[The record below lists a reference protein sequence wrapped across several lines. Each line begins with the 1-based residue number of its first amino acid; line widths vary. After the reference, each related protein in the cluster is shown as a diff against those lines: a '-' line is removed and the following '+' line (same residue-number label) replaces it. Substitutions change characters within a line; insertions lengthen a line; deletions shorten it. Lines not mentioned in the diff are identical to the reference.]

1 MKTFIH
7 LVSVLILS
15 IVLFACS
22 NAHFLKEEDYRNQV
36 TKDFEQKKQALPHG
50 DLFTVLSNPD
60 LSVYEQEALMFLYAY
75 MPIGDVTDYS
85 GDYYLENVRLS
96 GQTRA
101 EMPWGDKVPNELFRH
116 FVLPIRVNNENLDD
130 SRRVFY
136 GELKDRVK
144 HLSMKDAIL
153 EVNHWCH
160 EKVVYRPSDARTS
173 SPLASVKTAYG
184 RCGEESTFAVAA
196 LRSVGIPARQVYTP
210 RWAHTDDNHAW
221 VEAWA
226 DGQWY
231 FIGACEP
238 EPVLNLGWFNAP
250 ASRGMLMHT
259 KVFGRYNGPEE
270 IMLET
275 PNYTE
280 INVTENY
287 APTAKAIVTVT
298 DVSGNPISGARV
310 DFKVYNYA
318 EFYTVATKYTDADG
332 QVSLT
337 AGKGDMLVWASSE
350 GKFGFTKLS
359 FGKQSELALV
369 LDKKEGDIFEVDLDM
384 VPPVENANLPEVTSE
399 QRAENDRR
407 MALEDSIRN
416 SYIATFPTAAQIDS
430 IVSGWKG
437 TKTSSVKKS
446 LCSFLVD
453 ARGNYD
459 VLIRFLQEADRQGKL
474 LKAAALLSIINEKD
488 RRDVSYEVLM
498 DHFMY
503 KEDDSNS
510 SYVCA
515 LPGPVCMSDPPELK
529 IHEIFKPRIYME
541 TLTPYRSFFQSKF
554 SEAEVDTFRNRPQA
568 LVEWVNRYVTVD
580 GTHNSQGIPVSP
592 EGVWRSRVADSHSRD
607 IFFVALARSMNIPAY
622 INSMNGSVSY
632 YMTFEDNGYFWN
644 ESVDVNFDKAESVE
658 TPKGI
663 YRMYDGNKPIANGDD
678 RVKYYS
684 KFTISRIE
692 DGRPILIDC
701 DENNPQLRNIGV
713 LDAGYYLQVTGTR
726 LADGGVL
733 ARISSFVL
741 PMQKDDLKLEATKV
755 SYHLRESSEKVAV
768 IGGFNSESLFTPVE
782 EMGQK
787 TTLLDRQSL
796 LQVCGRG
803 YFIVGILGPGQE
815 PTNHALHD
823 IAALKSDLEKW
834 NRKMVLLFPD
844 EAQCKKFHPSEF
856 PELPSTVIYG
866 IDTDGICKQIVD
878 NMKLKHKNNLPI
890 FIIADTFNRVVFVS
904 QGYTIGLGEQLMKV
918 IHGL

>member
-1 MKTFIH
+1 M
-7 LVSVLILS
+7 
-15 IVLFACS
+15 
-22 NAHFLKEEDYRNQV
+22 
-36 TKDFEQKKQALPHG
+36 
-50 DLFTVLSNPD
+50 
-60 LSVYEQEALMFLYAY
+60 
-75 MPIGDVTDYS
+75 
-85 GDYYLENVRLS
+85 
-96 GQTRA
+96 
-101 EMPWGDKVPNELFRH
+101 
-116 FVLPIRVNNENLDD
+116 
-130 SRRVFY
+130 
-136 GELKDRVK
+136 
-144 HLSMKDAIL
+144 
-153 EVNHWCH
+153 
-160 EKVVYRPSDARTS
+160 
-173 SPLASVKTAYG
+173 
-184 RCGEESTFAVAA
+184 
-196 LRSVGIPARQVYTP
+196 
-210 RWAHTDDNHAW
+210 
-221 VEAWA
+221 
-226 DGQWY
+226 
-231 FIGACEP
+231 
-238 EPVLNLGWFNAP
+238 
-250 ASRGMLMHT
+250 
-259 KVFGRYNGPEE
+259 
-270 IMLET
+270 
-275 PNYTE
+275 
-280 INVTENY
+280 
-287 APTAKAIVTVT
+287 
-298 DVSGNPISGARV
+298 
-310 DFKVYNYA
+310 
-318 EFYTVATKYTDADG
+318 
-332 QVSLT
+332 
-337 AGKGDMLVWASSE
+337 
-350 GKFGFTKLS
+350 
-359 FGKQSELALV
+359 

-503 KEDDSNS
+503 TEDDSNS

-529 IHEIFKPRIYME
+529 IHEIFKPRISME

-755 SYHLRESSEKVAV
+755 SYHYVNQVRR
-768 IGGFNSESLFTPVE
+768 
-782 EMGQK
+782 
-787 TTLLDRQSL
+787 LL
-796 LQVCGRG
+796 
-803 YFIVGILGPGQE
+803 
-815 PTNHALHD
+815 
-823 IAALKSDLEKW
+823 
-834 NRKMVLLFPD
+834 
-844 EAQCKKFHPSEF
+844 
-856 PELPSTVIYG
+856 
-866 IDTDGICKQIVD
+866 
-878 NMKLKHKNNLPI
+878 
-890 FIIADTFNRVVFVS
+890 
-904 QGYTIGLGEQLMKV
+904 
-918 IHGL
+918 

>member
-250 ASRGMLMHT
+250 ASRGMLMHI

-503 KEDDSNS
+503 TEDDSNS

-529 IHEIFKPRIYME
+529 IHEIFKPRISME

-692 DGRPILIDC
+692 DGSPILIDC

-834 NRKMVLLFPD
+834 KPENGIAFP
-844 EAQCKKFHPSEF
+844 
-856 PELPSTVIYG
+856 
-866 IDTDGICKQIVD
+866 
-878 NMKLKHKNNLPI
+878 
-890 FIIADTFNRVVFVS
+890 R
-904 QGYTIGLGEQLMKV
+904 
-918 IHGL
+918 

>member
-287 APTAKAIVTVT
+287 APTAKTIVTVT

-384 VPPVENANLPEVTSE
+384 VPPVENANLPEVTPE

-430 IVSGWKG
+430 IVFGLKG
-437 TKTSSVKKS
+437 TTRSYIKKA
-446 LCSFLVD
+446 LCNFLVE
-453 ARGNYD
+453 ARGNHG
-459 VLIRFLQEADRQGKL
+459 VLTRFLEEADRQGKL
-474 LKAAALLSIINEKD
+474 LKGAALLSTLSEKD
-488 RRDVSYEVLM
+488 RRDVSYEVLI
-498 DHFMY
+498 DHFMNT
-503 KEDDSNS
+503 EDAS
-510 SYVCA
+510 SDLYSCIVPPNFCMDA
-515 LPGPVCMSDPPELK
+515 PVGDVDCVLG
-529 IHEIFKPRIYME
+529 PRIAME
-541 TLTPYRSFFQSKF
+541 MLTPYKAFFQSKF
-554 SEAEVDTFRNRPQA
+554 SKAEIDTFRIHPQT
-568 LVEWVNRYVTVD
+568 LVEWVSRNVTID
-580 GTHNSQGIPVSP
+580 EKNNSQGIPISP
-592 EGVWRSRVADSHSRD
+592 EGVWRSRVADSNSRN

-622 INSMNGSVSY
+622 IRSTDGCVMYQVHEEFMPFRKGV
-632 YMTFEDNGYFWN
+632 E
-644 ESVDVNFDKAESVE
+644 VHFDKGGDFVE
-658 TPKGI
+658 TPRGI
-663 YRMYDGNKPIANGDD
+663 YRMYDGDNPIASTDD
-678 RVKYYS
+678 RVKYYG
-684 KFTISRIE
+684 KFTISKFI
-692 DGRPILIDC
+692 DGRPVLINC
-701 DENNPQLRNIGV
+701 DEERPEMRYIGV
-713 LDAGYYLQVTGTR
+713 LDAGYYLLVTGTR
-726 LADGGVL
+726 LASGGVL
-733 ARISSFVL
+733 ARVSSFVL
-741 PMQKDDLKLEATKV
+741 PAQEDEFKPVATKLP
-755 SYHLRESSEKVAV
+755 YHLRESGEKVAV

-796 LQVCGRG
+796 LQACGRG

-878 NMKLKHKNNLPI
+878 NMKLKHKNSLPI

>member
-1 MKTFIH
+1 
-7 LVSVLILS
+7 
-15 IVLFACS
+15 
-22 NAHFLKEEDYRNQV
+22 
-36 TKDFEQKKQALPHG
+36 
-50 DLFTVLSNPD
+50 
-60 LSVYEQEALMFLYAY
+60 MFLYAY

-474 LKAAALLSIINEKD
+474 LKAAALLSIINEK
-488 RRDVSYEVLM
+488 
-498 DHFMY
+498 
-503 KEDDSNS
+503 
-510 SYVCA
+510 
-515 LPGPVCMSDPPELK
+515 
-529 IHEIFKPRIYME
+529 
-541 TLTPYRSFFQSKF
+541 
-554 SEAEVDTFRNRPQA
+554 RP
-568 LVEWVNRYVTVD
+568 
-580 GTHNSQGIPVSP
+580 S
-592 EGVWRSRVADSHSRD
+592 
-607 IFFVALARSMNIPAY
+607 
-622 INSMNGSVSY
+622 
-632 YMTFEDNGYFWN
+632 
-644 ESVDVNFDKAESVE
+644 
-658 TPKGI
+658 
-663 YRMYDGNKPIANGDD
+663 
-678 RVKYYS
+678 
-684 KFTISRIE
+684 
-692 DGRPILIDC
+692 
-701 DENNPQLRNIGV
+701 
-713 LDAGYYLQVTGTR
+713 
-726 LADGGVL
+726 
-733 ARISSFVL
+733 
-741 PMQKDDLKLEATKV
+741 
-755 SYHLRESSEKVAV
+755 
-768 IGGFNSESLFTPVE
+768 
-782 EMGQK
+782 
-787 TTLLDRQSL
+787 
-796 LQVCGRG
+796 
-803 YFIVGILGPGQE
+803 
-815 PTNHALHD
+815 
-823 IAALKSDLEKW
+823 
-834 NRKMVLLFPD
+834 
-844 EAQCKKFHPSEF
+844 
-856 PELPSTVIYG
+856 
-866 IDTDGICKQIVD
+866 
-878 NMKLKHKNNLPI
+878 
-890 FIIADTFNRVVFVS
+890 
-904 QGYTIGLGEQLMKV
+904 
-918 IHGL
+918 